1 MRRARRGQEETTRT
15 ISTLRRLIG
24 RPSRPSRGRR
34 TVALVLLRI
43 LLVMPFM
50 LVVGTVAAW
59 WLGAMIPALTGP
71 GNTFQF
77 ERFSLTLPRG
87 QELTIGRAHL
97 MQPAGY
103 GSAEIEHIRVM
114 HTPAGEVRIA
124 NVAKQRRLGVLRN
137 QQSTGAG
144 SSDRIELTGPADQTT
159 RIVIDG
165 RDVIFSK
172 VSGAGFEAE
181 ITGVG
186 RFQATIGLGWN
197 RLRAIG
203 ADGTPGD
210 DLPVCAKRGWR
221 DLVQAN
227 IAWLAVLFDRAL
239 DQPVVHLG
247 GDRSCQIGPA
257 FQLALPRPDGIDELV
272 VSMVTEDRWG
282 TARRLFVAPASRQI
296 RNLVTVEHYPAGCAV
311 KDARCRTVSQSG
323 FAGTSWLVARENAP
337 PTPELKVWRFVAGR
351 TTYAMAVAPLGTLE
365 RGLFPAMRIS
375 FTPLTNLQQFSRA
388 DCAWFLT
395 AGAQPPARDPDDED
409 APVCPERPRSVDP
422 AFQIEVKPTQANLMF
437 DRQMAARPL
446 EGLERVSRLALLL
459 AAVAIA
465 LLLAVP
471 ATGTSKKW
479 PWLTAGIYRIA
490 RIWPVLL
497 SVAIAAI
504 PDILLSLDMRIPAT
518 TAFAITIANWTF
530 AGCVLALVPR
540 TGRQLAL
547 MWAVLMG
554 LAAIG
559 SVSLATFAGD
569 IGTTRAAA
577 ALVKHK
583 LVFLDLLPPLTLAIV
598 TARQETLRP
607 LLASIVLDNRK
618 RFAAVRW
625 LPPLA
630 LIALFLVWLTVGTQ
644 QGLGSLQPVEGGKF
658 WFVVIVGTIL
668 VSLERGSRAEVL
680 TSTRWSRAAAVF
692 IVVIFMIALFLVPLL
707 RNDYSPILIIS
718 ATGLVLVLV
727 RFLPDVWRWIVAR
740 FRMLSE
746 RMHLPMRMRPP
757 VYEPL
762 IPPLR
767 RPRVRRGT
775 KFLAGIGVSLS
786 GLVIVMLA
794 VVFFGGAI
802 FAVLLSLERTE
813 WPTERAEQISLLERS
828 LGIGRRVPIE
838 RVLTWIDL
846 SYRAADT
853 PESRPRA
860 SYRDIGFQVIRSR
873 VEIENAECKMSDEMR
888 GQAVLPGLG
897 TLPNR
902 AIERVALGA
911 AWLFG
916 FDLAPDS
923 PLCLRRVT
931 TEMTDTATAST
942 ILDARGAHTIPVA
955 ENDFAAAYLIARHG
969 VESAV
974 LLFAFQFAF
983 FVLAV
988 VAYVRLIRVE
998 GGDTSD
1004 LIVRYLLSI
1013 LLAATAAL
1021 FVIQWFLSWSNS
1033 LGLFPVMGQ
1042 PMTWLSAGSSHHLL
1056 MALPCAITVL
1066 LAVRYTLAIPVKRSL
1081 RAPPL

>member
-1 MRRARRGQEETTRT
+1 MRRAGRSQEELPRA
-15 ISTLRRLIG
+15 ISTLRRIIG
-24 RPSRPSRGRR
+24 RPRRARGRR
-34 TVALVLLRI
+34 TFALALWRT
-43 LLVMPFM
+43 LLVAPFM
-50 LVVGTVAAW
+50 LLVGLVAAW
-59 WLGAMIPALTGP
+59 WLGAMKPALTGP
-71 GNTFQF
+71 GSTFQL
-77 ERFSLTLPRG
+77 ERLSFTLPRG
-87 QELTIGRAHL
+87 QDLTIGRAHL
-97 MQPAGY
+97 MQPAGLD
-103 GSAEIEHIRVM
+103 SAEVDHVRFT
-114 HTPAGEVRIA
+114 HTPTGEVRIA

-137 QQSTGAG
+137 QQQTGAG
-144 SSDRIELTGPADQTT
+144 SADRIELTGPADQTT

-172 VSGAGFEAE
+172 VSGEGFEVD
-181 ITGVG
+181 IDGVG

-221 DLVQAN
+221 DIVLAN

-272 VSMVTEDRWG
+272 VSMATEDRWG
-282 TARRLFVAPASRQI
+282 SARRLFVAPASRQV
-296 RNLVTVEHYPAGCAV
+296 RNLVTVERYPAGCAV
-311 KDARCRTVSQSG
+311 KDRGCRTASQSG

-337 PTPELKVWRFVAGR
+337 STREIRVWRFVAGR
-351 TTYAMAVAPLGTLE
+351 TTYGIAVAPSRAPQQGSSTSMRVTL
-365 RGLFPAMRIS
+365 
-375 FTPLTNLQQFSRA
+375 TPLSNVHQFSRN

-395 AGAQPPARDPDDED
+395 EGGQPPARDPNDD
-409 APVCPERPRSVDP
+409 APVCPERPRSLDP

-437 DRQMAARPL
+437 DRQMATRPL
-446 EGLERVSRLALLL
+446 ETLERASRLALLIS
-459 AAVAIA
+459 AVGIA

-471 ATGTSKKW
+471 AAGANRKW
-479 PWLTAGIYRIA
+479 PWLTAGLYRTA
-490 RIWPVLL
+490 RVWPVL
-497 SVAIAAI
+497 VAVAVAAI
-504 PDILLSLDMRIPAT
+504 PDIALSLDIRIPAT
-518 TAFAITIANWTF
+518 TAFAITIANWAF

-554 LAAIG
+554 LAAVG

-569 IGTTRAAA
+569 IGTTRAAG

-583 LVFLDLLPPLTLAIV
+583 LVFLDLLPPLALAVV

-625 LPPLA
+625 LPPIA

-658 WFVVIVGTIL
+658 WFVIIVGTIL
-668 VSLERGSRAEVL
+668 VSLERGSRGAML
-680 TSTRWSRAAAVF
+680 TSSPWSRAAAVF
-692 IVVIFMIALFLVPLL
+692 IVVVFMMALYLVPLL
-707 RNDYSPILIIS
+707 RNDYSPLLIIS

-740 FRMLSE
+740 FGIMSE
-746 RMHLPMRMRPP
+746 RMHLPMRTRPP
-757 VYEPL
+757 VFEPL
-762 IPPLR
+762 VPPFRL
-767 RPRVRRGT
+767 RVRRGT
-775 KFLAGIGVSLS
+775 KFFAGIGFSLS
-786 GLVIVMLA
+786 GLVIVMLTI
-794 VVFFGGAI
+794 VFFGGSI
-802 FAVLLSLERTE
+802 FALLLSLERTE
-813 WPTERAEQISLLERS
+813 WPSERTEQISLLEQS

-846 SYRAADT
+846 GYRADTT
-853 PESRPRA
+853 PEFRPRA

-873 VEIENAECKMSDEMR
+873 VEIDSADCKMSDEMR
-888 GQAVLPGLG
+888 GAAVLPLIGM
-897 TLPNR
+897 LPN
-902 AIERVALGA
+902 ATIESLASGA

-916 FDLAPDS
+916 FDLSPTS
-923 PLCLRRVT
+923 PLCAPRT
-931 TEMTDTATAST
+931 TDETTGAATAAT
-942 ILDARGAHTIPVA
+942 ILNARGAHTIPVA
-955 ENDFAAAYLIARHG
+955 ENDFAAGYLIARHG
-969 VESAV
+969 VASAV

-988 VAYVRLIRVE
+988 IAYVRLIRVE
-998 GGDTSD
+998 GGDMSD
-1004 LIVRYLLSI
+1004 VIVRYLLSI

-1021 FVIQWFLSWSNS
+1021 FVMQWFLAWSNS
-1033 LGLFPVMGQ
+1033 LGLLPVMGQ
-1042 PMTWLSAGSSHHLL
+1042 PMTWLSAGTSHHLL

-1066 LAVRYTLAIPVKRSL
+1066 LALRYTRRVPVRRSL